1 MQLAIANLDSE
12 YDSIARA
19 ACTEK
24 QLAMLEAIPLRL
36 PHLSSADLLA
46 EGLRI
51 RRSYDEVAR
60 IIRAGI
66 EKREGAVPA
75 IMQRAMVVE
84 HLLRHTCLIFVDEVQ
99 RRRGVTP
106 RAANSAEAA
115 AAD

>member
-51 RRSYDEVAR
+51 RRSLADATAELCTNYRSLVLDTDFSADIVDAAR
-60 IIRAGI
+60 AQTAFAQSGNSTDSC
-66 EKREGAVPA
+66 KSSCHVTS
-75 IMQRAMVVE
+75 IMR
-84 HLLRHTCLIFVDEVQ
+84 
-99 RRRGVTP
+99 
-106 RAANSAEAA
+106 
-115 AAD
+115 